1 MDILVVLTGR
11 RGSAKDSVADIAI
24 NKFGAAGKVALADWF
39 KQELSKEFKLP
50 LVNFYSAEKDATLSS
65 PIVISR
71 SNLRALMQRLGFL
84 GFNNLH
90 RVSTS
95 RWEGRQINS
104 IRELMLWFG
113 HEIVTGFCGD
123 AFHCVVTEMQT
134 LSKLPRRA
142 NHANVIFVTDARQ
155 YIQSKYFMDKY
166 PYVFPVLVTR
176 SGGSADDHP
185 VEKSVDEFPSN
196 YFFHTVEND
205 GTLDDLEDKVKE
217 LLVAIKDEVTRRSGG
232 TPEVVKQKKKVTKK
246 ADEIIPTTRLTALT
260 GE

>member
-24 NKFGAAGKVALADWF
+24 QKFGALGKVALADWF
-39 KQELSKEFKLP
+39 KKELSNEFKIP
-50 LVNFYSAEKDATLSS
+50 LVKFYSAEKDATLSS

-71 SNLRALMQRLGFL
+71 PNLRALMQRLGFL
-84 GFNNLH
+84 GFNNMH

-113 HEIVTGFCGD
+113 HEVVTGFAGD
-123 AFHCVVTEMQT
+123 EFHCKVTEAQA
-134 LSKLPRRA
+134 LSKMSGRP
-142 NHANVIFVTDARQ
+142 NHANLIFITDARQ
-155 YIQSKYFMDKY
+155 YIQSKYFLDKY
-166 PYVFPVLVTR
+166 PFVFPVLVTR

-205 GTLDDLEDKVKE
+205 GTLDDLEDKVKG

-232 TPEVVKQKKKVTKK
+232 TAEVIKQKKKVIKK
-246 ADEIIPTTRLTALT
+246 ADETNPTTSPTAIT

>member
-24 NKFGAAGKVALADWF
+24 KKFGAVGKVALADWF
-39 KQELSKEFKLP
+39 KQELSKEFKIP
-50 LVNFYSAEKDATLSS
+50 LDKFYSAEKDATLST

-71 SNLRALMQRLGFL
+71 PNLRALMQRMGFL
-84 GFNNLH
+84 GFNGIH

-95 RWEGRQINS
+95 KWEGRQINS

-113 HEIVTGFCGD
+113 HEIVTNFAGD
-123 AFHCVVTEMQT
+123 EFHCKVTESSS
-134 LSKLPRRA
+134 LAKLPRKEH
-142 NHANVIFVTDARQ
+142 HANVIFVTDARQ
-155 YIQSKYFMDKY
+155 YIQSKYFVDKY
-166 PYVFPVLVTR
+166 PFVFPVLVTR
-176 SGGSADDHP
+176 PNGSADDHP
-185 VEKSVDEFPSN
+185 VERSVDEFPSN

-217 LLVAIKDEVTRRSGG
+217 LLVAIKDEVTRRSGKA
-232 TPEVVKQKKKVTKK
+232 PEGVKQRKKVTKSANETNPQSSLEAK
-246 ADEIIPTTRLTALT
+246 T